1 MLSKVKKN
9 IFLTGISTEHS
20 LGAAVMRHMKQVITS
35 AVDSGAHL
43 SWHLSTKNPVEVGQ
57 IGAAIIGD
65 NNIAKNIMNTTVGNF
80 AFIVLWLESGVELKY
95 SVTRFY
101 CIANIHMSWVKS
113 NQNFEYECS
122 VLQYKRI
129 VAQTIKFSIVTIL
142 HWFICGGW

>member
-80 AFIVLWLESGVELKY
+80 ACIVMWLESGVELKY

-101 CIANIHMSWVKS
+101 CIANI
-113 NQNFEYECS
+113 
-122 VLQYKRI
+122 
-129 VAQTIKFSIVTIL
+129 
-142 HWFICGGW
+142 